1 MKIDT
6 IQPLLNLQ
14 SFYDFAKLNKTDQSL
29 VLTEQGIFLDIDSES
44 TTFTRLY
51 FLKGFFVEEIV
62 SRNQNRVIDII
73 PYKQGYKIER
83 YLEVKRFA
91 PTTRRS
97 VSIDRSVN

>member
-14 SFYDFAKLNKTDQSL
+14 SFYDFAKLNMTTQSS
-29 VLTEQGIFLDIDSES
+29 VLTEQGVFLDIDSES

-51 FLKGFFVEEIV
+51 FLKGFFVEEV
-62 SRNQNRVIDII
+62 VCRSENRVIDII

-83 YLEVKRFA
+83 YLEVKRFT
-91 PTTRRS
+91 PFKKKT
-97 VSIDRSVN
+97 VSIDWCVN